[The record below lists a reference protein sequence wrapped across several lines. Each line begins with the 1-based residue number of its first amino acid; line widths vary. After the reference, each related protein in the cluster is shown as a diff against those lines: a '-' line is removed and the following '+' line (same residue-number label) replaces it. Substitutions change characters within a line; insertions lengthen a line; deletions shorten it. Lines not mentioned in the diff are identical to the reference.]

1 MTKKAILLLFFL
13 FLFHISQA
21 QVTLQNVTITFVVN
35 TIELYPV
42 VDYTGGEQFIGLLG
56 DKTRIDILWNAKYNP
71 ESLEPINVTCW
82 LNCNNSI
89 DITKCYGF
97 QNCSYQGKTGA
108 AACTI
113 FYPSYNYSAL
123 NNITCKFSNPN
134 RPEFEYR
141 LPEGTYPQRVFY
153 PVKYSVSVS
162 GGTYF
167 VGKTISLPITF
178 ISYSFLSG
186 NYTGLAYIDPSY
198 SSHILIDNSYNTT
211 NNLKYSQID
220 TVYPRITVIY
230 SGRSGERTQLYI
242 NTTANEL
249 PINCTSKNDCPDII
263 TQGDKSCIQ
272 NKCQYVFT
280 TEIGSSYLSLPEYG
294 TKELII
300 ILFGAILLFLAILK
314 LKNR

>member
-21 QVTLQNVTITFVVN
+21 QVTLQPATITFVVN

-56 DKTRIDILWNAKYNP
+56 DKTRIDILWNVRYNP

-89 DITKCYGF
+89 DITKCYGQ

-186 NYTGLAYIDPSY
+186 NYTGLVYIDPSY
-198 SSHILIDNSYNTT
+198 SSYILIDNSYNTT
-211 NNLKYSQID
+211 NNLKYSQIG
-220 TVYPRITVIY
+220 TVSPKITLLYVNGKKI
-230 SGRSGERTQLYI
+230 LYI
-242 NTTANEL
+242 NTTASEL
-249 PINCTSKNDCPDII
+249 PSCTSDADCPEIV
-263 TQGDKSCIQ
+263 TEGYQKKYCIDG
-272 NKCQYVFT
+272 KCNYIFAI
-280 TEIGSSYLSLPEYG
+280 EIGSAYLSLPEYE
-294 TKELII
+294 TKDLII
-300 ILFGAILLFLAILK
+300 IIIGALVAFLAILK
-314 LKNR
+314 VENRL

>member
-21 QVTLQNVTITFVVN
+21 QVTLQPVTITFVVN

-134 RPEFEYR
+134 RPELEYR

-198 SSHILIDNSYNTT
+198 SSYILIDNSYNTT

-220 TVYPRITVIY
+220 TVSPKITLLYVNGKKI
-230 SGRSGERTQLYI
+230 LYI
-242 NTTANEL
+242 NTTASEL
-249 PINCTSKNDCPDII
+249 PSCTSDNNCSEIVTEGYQKIY
-263 TQGDKSCIQ
+263 CIDG
-272 NKCQYVFT
+272 KCNYVFAI
-280 TEIGSSYLSLPEYG
+280 EIGSAYLSLPEYG
-294 TKELII
+294 TKDLII
-300 ILFGAILLFLAILK
+300 IIIGALVTFLAILK
-314 LKNR
+314 VENRL